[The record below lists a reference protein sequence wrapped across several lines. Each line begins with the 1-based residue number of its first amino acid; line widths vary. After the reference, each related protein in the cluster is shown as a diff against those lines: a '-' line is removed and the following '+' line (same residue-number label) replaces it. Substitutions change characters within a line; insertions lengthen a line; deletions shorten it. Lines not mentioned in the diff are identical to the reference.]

1 MKDFLI
7 FYRIFSNS
15 GLKWLKVERN
25 AHRGEEMFI
34 GEYQHAI
41 DNKNR
46 MIIPSKF
53 REGLDE
59 AFVLTKGLDGCLY
72 AYPMEEWK
80 ILEEKLKKLP
90 LTNKDARAFVRF
102 FFSGANEVDIDKQGR
117 SLIPQNLLEYA
128 DIKKEIVSIGVSTR
142 IEIWSKEKWGEYN
155 SQNLDYDGIAE
166 KMSELGI

>member
-1 MKDFLI
+1 
-7 FYRIFSNS
+7 
-15 GLKWLKVERN
+15 
-25 AHRGEEMFI
+25 MFI

-53 REGLDE
+53 RETLGE
-59 AFVLTKGLDGCLY
+59 KFVLTKGLDGCLY

-80 ILEEKLKKLP
+80 VLEEKLKKLP

-102 FFSGANEVDIDKQGR
+102 FFSGANEIDIDKQGR
-117 SLIPQNLLEYA
+117 ALIPQNLLEYGA
-128 DIKKEIVSIGVSTR
+128 IKKEIVSIGVSTR
-142 IEIWSKEKWGEYN
+142 IEIWSREKWEEYN
-155 SQNLDYDGIAE
+155 NQNIDYESIAE